1 MNEVDKIGVKGK
13 FKVELIRDG
22 NVIETI
28 EFNNTVMNEGK
39 NKLLDVFFRNQTQ
52 IATWYIGLMDN
63 AGYSANPVTDT
74 MSSHA
79 GWAESVAYS
88 EGVRQTWAVDAAAS
102 QQIANGV
109 TAATFSINAT
119 ATLRGIFVASNST
132 KSGTTG
138 TLWASALFPST
149 LPVANG
155 DSVKITYTV
164 AG

>member
-1 MNEVDKIGVKGK
+1 MKDKIGVKGR
-13 FKVELIRDG
+13 FKIEHIRNGVVLD
-22 NVIETI
+22 TI
-28 EFNNTVMNEGK
+28 TFDNTVVNEGK

-63 AGYSANPVTDT
+63 AGYASNPVTDT

-79 GWAESVAYS
+79 GWAESVAYA
-88 EGVRQTWAVDAAAS
+88 EAVRQTWSVDAAAS
-102 QQIANGV
+102 QQISNGV

-138 TLWASALFPST
+138 TLWSTALFPST
-149 LPVANG
+149 LAVANG